1 MVSTVKEVDTM
12 EVSSTQSTDGAQGVI
27 QRRRN
32 GRRVFSAAHKDA
44 IVRQCL
50 QPGVSVAATALA
62 HGINANLVRKWIGKR
77 ERGDGERWVNPTMLP
92 VQIGARPTAPA
103 RQDRS
108 ARACSCI
115 EIELRG
121 ARITVL
127 AGVEALTLR
136 AVVQALH
143 DVLSR

>member
-12 EVSSTQSTDGAQGVI
+12 EESGTQSADGAQGVI

-50 QPGVSVAATALA
+50 QPGVSVAGVALA

-92 VQIGARPTAPA
+92 VQIAARPMTSAK
-103 RQDRS
+103 QDQS
-108 ARACSCI
+108 ARGSSCI

-121 ARITVL
+121 ARITVS
-127 AGVEALTLR
+127 AGVDGLTLR
-136 AVVQALH
+136 AVVQAVH